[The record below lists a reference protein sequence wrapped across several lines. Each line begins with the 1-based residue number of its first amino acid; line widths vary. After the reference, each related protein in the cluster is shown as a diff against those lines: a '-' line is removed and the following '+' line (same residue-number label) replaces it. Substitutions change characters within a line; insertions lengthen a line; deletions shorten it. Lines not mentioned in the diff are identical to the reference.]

1 MKQTLILK
9 VDAENPDPAK
19 IQIAA
24 EIIQR
29 GGLVAFPTETVYGLG
44 ADALNADAVV
54 ALFEAKK
61 RPLDNPP
68 ILHVAEASEVY
79 KLAEEVP
86 KNAELLMKQFWPG
99 PLTLVFKCSS
109 IVPNVTV
116 AGLDTVAVRMPKH
129 KVALALI
136 KQSSVL
142 SLRQARTYRVNP
154 AQQPPDMF
162 TRTSTEELTL
172 SSTAAQQT

>member
-1 MKQTLILK
+1 MLTSHQRQGLGEKLLKHILTLAQTSKVYVGTWSAADWPIKFYAKNGFELVSSEEKNKLLKKYWCIPERQVETSVVLELKKATPMKQTLILK

-68 ILHVAEASEVY
+68 ILHVA
-79 KLAEEVP
+79 
-86 KNAELLMKQFWPG
+86 KQA
-99 PLTLVFKCSS
+99 KS
-109 IVPNVTV
+109 
-116 AGLDTVAVRMPKH
+116 
-129 KVALALI
+129 
-136 KQSSVL
+136 
-142 SLRQARTYRVNP
+142 
-154 AQQPPDMF
+154 
-162 TRTSTEELTL
+162 TS
-172 SSTAAQQT
+172 